1 MMKRVSFPSLP
12 KGWLKVTV
20 LKLRSLDIIAGKMS
34 HFYTTPSLL
43 RIKKKCISS

>member
-1 MMKRVSFPSLP
+1 MKRVSFPLAFP

-34 HFYTTPSLL
+34 HFYTTPSY
-43 RIKKKCISS
+43 